1 MPSRMEK
8 YYQSNEVKRR
18 TAKNQDLYKSIYEE
32 AEYSNVEGISII
44 QKNEKID
51 LNKIYELLE
60 GAKKEE
66 VKKEY
71 VPKEIIEPIII
82 EEEKNYDI
90 LDILDKAKNE
100 RAETEEANTQYNVL
114 NRINLSNSYKPPNI
128 DDEELKNMIEA
139 IENNKN
145 DYTMDLLD
153 DLRTIHDANMKEEIL
168 ELDDLDNTID
178 KSFYTTGLSFSDED
192 FEQIKDGIE
201 RNNNLTKILIIILSI
216 VILLGLGFIIFY
228 VI

>member
-44 QKNEKID
+44 EKNEKID

-66 VKKEY
+66 IKKEY
-71 VPKEIIEPIII
+71 VPKEEIEPIII

-100 RAETEEANTQYNVL
+100 RIEKEEANTQFNVL
-114 NRINLSNSYKPPNI
+114 NRINLSNNYKPPNI

-153 DLRTIHDANMKEEIL
+153 DLKTIHDANMKEEKIEL
-168 ELDDLDNTID
+168 EELDKTID

-192 FEQIKDGIE
+192 FEQIKDGIK
-201 RNNNLTKILIIILSI
+201 RNNNLTKVLIIILSI

-228 VI
+228 II

>member
-18 TAKNQDLYKSIYEE
+18 TAKNQDLYKTIYEE

-100 RAETEEANTQYNVL
+100 RTENEEANTQYNVL
-114 NRINLSNSYKPPNI
+114 NKINLSNSYKPPNI

-139 IENNKN
+139 IENNKS

-153 DLRTIHDANMKEEIL
+153 DLKTIHDANMKEEIIEL
-168 ELDDLDNTID
+168 EDLDKTID
-178 KSFYTTGLSFSDED
+178 KSFYTTGINFTDED
-192 FEQIKDGIE
+192 FEQIKDGIK
-201 RNNNLTKILIIILSI
+201 RNNNLTKVLIIILSI

-228 VI
+228 II